1 MAKVPKIGDMD
12 MAIKKEVQAF
22 QKKNDGLSTS
32 NSSLSGSAAGKP
44 GEFDPVL
51 NELLRKRD

>member
-1 MAKVPKIGDMD
+1 MPKIGDMD